1 MLTLPQILIMAKA
14 PVPGK
19 CKTRLCPPCTHEE
32 AGSLAEMA
40 LRDTVDVVSA
50 TPASGR
56 VLAFDGPA
64 PGWLPKDYRVIP
76 QRGMGL
82 DERLAAAFEDAGG
95 PSLLV
100 GMDTPHL
107 DQRLLRQA
115 ATTLSRR
122 ATDAVLGPSV
132 DGGYWAIGLQV
143 PDRRVFLGVPM
154 SDAATG
160 AAQWER
166 LTELGL
172 RTKVLP
178 PLRDVDRFEDA
189 LAAAQSAP
197 GTRFA
202 AGLRALEEGERA
214 SA

>member
-1 MLTLPQILIMAKA
+1 MLTSPQILIMAKTPA
-14 PVPGK
+14 PGR
-19 CKTRLCPPCTHEE
+19 CKTRLCPPCTSEQ
-32 AGSLAEMA
+32 AARLAAMA

-50 TPASGR
+50 TPASQR
-56 VLAFDGPA
+56 VLVFDGPA
-64 PGWLPKDYRVIP
+64 PEWLPPVYSVIP
-76 QRGMGL
+76 QRGTGL

-107 DQRLLRQA
+107 DRRLLHEA
-115 ATTLSRR
+115 ATTLSRSD
-122 ATDAVLGPSV
+122 TDAVLGPSV

-143 PDRRVFLGVPM
+143 PDQRVFLGVPM

-166 LTELGL
+166 LRELGL
-172 RTKVLP
+172 RTETLP
-178 PLRDVDRFEDA
+178 VLRDVDCFEDA
-189 LAAAQSAP
+189 LEAAKLAP

-202 AGLRALEEGERA
+202 AGLRALEGARA